1 MTMMKVIR
9 DVNGKVINI
18 GDWDYRIH
26 IEPMP
31 DGSEMEVTGNPYPEG
46 ATENDENV
54 IVGWD
59 GGLYVEGD
67 PRAEGH

>member
-9 DVNGKVINI
+9 DANGKVINI
-18 GDWDYRIH
+18 GDWDCRIH

-31 DGSEMEVTGNPYPEG
+31 DGSEMEVEGNPYPEG
-46 ATENDENV
+46 ATESQENV

>member
-9 DVNGKVINI
+9 DAEGKLLNI
-18 GDWDYRIH
+18 GDWDYLRRPALTPEGEE
-26 IEPMP
+26 IE
-31 DGSEMEVTGNPYPEG
+31 VVNNPYPEG
-46 ATENDENV
+46 ATEGEENV

-59 GGLYVEGD
+59 GGLYVEGE